1 MTRKNKM
8 KEKYLQERA
17 KWRAKYGR
25 ISIKQL
31 LSEDQSDELL
41 DDTGRLLIALG
52 QWRAHHKRNLK
63 ARAYQTTYRIRNRE
77 KMRTYH
83 RNYKRRVRAT
93 GKAIVWDM
101 PTSG

>member
-1 MTRKNKM
+1 M
-8 KEKYLQERA
+8 KETYLKERA

-25 ISIKQL
+25 MNVKQM
-31 LSEDQSDELL
+31 LSEKPSDELI
-41 DDTGRLLIALG
+41 DDTARLFIALG

-83 RNYKRRVRAT
+83 RNYKRKVR
-93 GKAIVWDM
+93 GSKAVVWDM
-101 PTSG
+101 SVSG